1 MWDTVFKTTRGVPV
15 MRSPFES
22 LMPGIELHI
31 LVISAWTEL
40 QNYEERFRQKGSIT
54 CLLCSVNML
63 NENDYMQSEE
73 TRSTTFAENMGSVLL
88 SADVKNICD

>member
-1 MWDTVFKTTRGVPV
+1 
-15 MRSPFES
+15 MRSPLES

-31 LVISAWTEL
+31 LVISAGTEL
-40 QNYEERFRQKGSIT
+40 RNYEERFRQKGSIT
-54 CLLCSVNML
+54 GLLCSVNML
-63 NENDYMQSEE
+63 NENDYRQSEE

>member
-15 MRSPFES
+15 MRSPLES

-31 LVISAWTEL
+31 LVISAGTEL
-40 QNYEERFRQKGSIT
+40 RNYEESIT
-54 CLLCSVNML
+54 GLLCSVNML
-63 NENDYMQSEE
+63 NENDYRQSEE